1 MRELILGGVRSGKS
15 RYAERRADELA
26 DETVYIATARAHD
39 AGMAARIAAHQAE
52 RPAHWRTVEAPLAL
66 AEAIQAHDAAGRV
79 LLIDCLT
86 LWLTNLLAGAGETED
101 PAPSAA
107 ELQRERA
114 ELGAAVEA
122 ARGHLLLVSNET
134 GLGVMPMSALARRF
148 CDEAGALHQQMAER
162 CERVTWTVAGLAQP
176 LKSCPLDDGPTTHQE

>member
-15 RYAERRADELA
+15 RYAERRAHELA
-26 DETVYIATARAHD
+26 DDTVYIATARAHD
-39 AGMAARIAAHQAE
+39 AGMAARIAAHQAA

-86 LWLTNLLAGAGETED
+86 LWLTNLLAGPEGTEGG
-101 PAPSAA
+101 SAA
-107 ELQRERA
+107 TPGDGLEQECA
-114 ELGAAVEA
+114 ELRAAVEA

-134 GLGVMPMSALARRF
+134 GLGMMPMSALARRF
-148 CDEAGALHQQMAER
+148 CDEAGALHQQLAER

-176 LKSCPLDDGPTTHQE
+176 LKP

>member
-15 RYAERRADELA
+15 RYAERRAHELA
-26 DETVYIATARAHD
+26 DDTVYIATARAHD
-39 AGMAARIAAHQAE
+39 AGMAARIAAHQAA

-86 LWLTNLLAGAGETED
+86 LWLTNLLAGPEGTEGG
-101 PAPSAA
+101 SAA
-107 ELQRERA
+107 TPGAGLEQECA
-114 ELGAAVEA
+114 ELRAAVEA

-148 CDEAGALHQQMAER
+148 CDEAGALHQQLAER

-176 LKSCPLDDGPTTHQE
+176 LKP